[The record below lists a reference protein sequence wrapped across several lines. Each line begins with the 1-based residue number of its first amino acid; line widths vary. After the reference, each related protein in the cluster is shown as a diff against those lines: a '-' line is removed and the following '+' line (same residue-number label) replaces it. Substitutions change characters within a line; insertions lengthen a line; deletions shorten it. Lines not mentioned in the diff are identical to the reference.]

1 MKRNVVISLVCA
13 AALLAGAATSH
24 GQNLI
29 KDLSAC
35 TLMPELFSKPYPV
48 TPVPMPLYSQDT
60 VTICLL
66 GDVMMHTEQIRNA
79 SRKGGGYDF
88 STYFKHI
95 KDRIAEADI
104 AIANMEFTLS
114 GEPYTGYPSF
124 SAPDSFAEYLASC
137 GIDVLLGANNHI
149 FDKGC
154 EGAQRT
160 LKELEKLKDR
170 YGVQI
175 CGLACDQEHR
185 NSTNPLVIRKRN
197 IRIALLNMTYGTNLG
212 ADRHWPKTNYMSDT
226 TRIKEA
232 LIKAEETDFTLV
244 LPHWGTEY
252 ELRHSEEQ
260 ERSAG
265 WMARN
270 GADMIIGTHP
280 HVVQDR
286 DTIDNVPVIYS
297 LGNAV
302 SNMSAANTQIGLM
315 VTVSL
320 ARKDNGDIE
329 VLPVEHTWLW
339 CSRPGGY
346 CDSYCVLP
354 VEEFIGSRE
363 SWKGPWEYD
372 KMTATFE
379 RVLDATQARQN
390 DVSGKI

>member
-24 GQNLI
+24 GQNQI

-60 VTICLL
+60 VTICIL

-88 STYFKHI
+88 SAYFKHI

-185 NSTNPLVIRKRN
+185 NSTNPLVIRKRS

-232 LIKAEETDFTLV
+232 LIKAEENDFTLV

-252 ELRHSEEQ
+252 ELKHSEEQ
-260 ERSAG
+260 ERTAG

-320 ARKDNGDIE
+320 ARKENGDIE

-379 RVLDATQARQN
+379 RVLDVTQARQN

>member
-1 MKRNVVISLVCA
+1 
-13 AALLAGAATSH
+13 
-24 GQNLI
+24 
-29 KDLSAC
+29 
-35 TLMPELFSKPYPV
+35 
-48 TPVPMPLYSQDT
+48 
-60 VTICLL
+60 
-66 GDVMMHTEQIRNA
+66 
-79 SRKGGGYDF
+79 
-88 STYFKHI
+88 
-95 KDRIAEADI
+95 
-104 AIANMEFTLS
+104 MEFTLS

-252 ELRHSEEQ
+252 ELKHSEEQ
-260 ERSAG
+260 ERTAG

>member
-1 MKRNVVISLVCA
+1 
-13 AALLAGAATSH
+13 
-24 GQNLI
+24 
-29 KDLSAC
+29 
-35 TLMPELFSKPYPV
+35 
-48 TPVPMPLYSQDT
+48 
-60 VTICLL
+60 
-66 GDVMMHTEQIRNA
+66 
-79 SRKGGGYDF
+79 
-88 STYFKHI
+88 
-95 KDRIAEADI
+95 
-104 AIANMEFTLS
+104 
-114 GEPYTGYPSF
+114 
-124 SAPDSFAEYLASC
+124 
-137 GIDVLLGANNHI
+137 
-149 FDKGC
+149 
-154 EGAQRT
+154 
-160 LKELEKLKDR
+160 
-170 YGVQI
+170 
-175 CGLACDQEHR
+175 
-185 NSTNPLVIRKRN
+185 
-197 IRIALLNMTYGTNLG
+197 
-212 ADRHWPKTNYMSDT
+212 
-226 TRIKEA
+226 
-232 LIKAEETDFTLV
+232 
-244 LPHWGTEY
+244 
-252 ELRHSEEQ
+252 
-260 ERSAG
+260 
-265 WMARN
+265 
-270 GADMIIGTHP
+270 MIIGTHP